1 MGTHRENCG
10 LTLIEMLIVV
20 AVIAL
25 LASILLISVA
35 RIDNQTKEQ
44 ALREVFVLLEGALQ
58 LYYEDTGKFPQQPEQ
73 NPANAVAHI
82 EYLYVQLSSIPA
94 SRMILDKINESLR
107 KNKAGALDKPEIYDP
122 WGTALDYI
130 YGPDDTFPE
139 LVSAGKDRT
148 FGTPD
153 DTTSRIN

>member
-1 MGTHRENCG
+1 MVTHRENYG

-25 LASILLISVA
+25 LASFFLIAVT

-44 ALREVFVLLEGALQ
+44 GLREAFALIEGALQ
-58 LYYEDTGKFPQQPEQ
+58 LYYEDTGKFPPQPEQ
-73 NPANAVAHI
+73 NPVNAVAHI

-94 SRMILDKINESLR
+94 SRTILDKITESLR
-107 KNKAGALDKPEIYDP
+107 KNKAGESDKAEIYDP
-122 WGTALDYI
+122 WGTALDYR
-130 YGPDDTFPE
+130 YDSNDTFPE
-139 LVSAGKDRT
+139 LLSAGKDRV

-153 DTTSRIN
+153 DLTSKLN